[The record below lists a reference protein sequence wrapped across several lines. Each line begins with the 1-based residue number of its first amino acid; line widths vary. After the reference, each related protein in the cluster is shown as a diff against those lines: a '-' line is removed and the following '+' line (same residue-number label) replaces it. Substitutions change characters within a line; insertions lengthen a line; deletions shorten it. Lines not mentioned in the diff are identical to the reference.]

1 MYRRSRSRSTFWWVA
16 FLGIIAGIVFVM
28 TDANRQAPSG
38 DLQDVQIETLPSPT
52 IGQADASVA
61 SLDTPVAPTPD
72 PALTLP
78 ANSASV
84 PQAVIMIP
92 SAAVSARVIPVY
104 LVGNTWDV
112 TRLGDHVGHLQ
123 GTGWFDQPGNV
134 VLSGH
139 VERSDGRR
147 GVFASLK
154 LLQPGDTVI
163 VEFEGQSMYYVVQE
177 TRTVAPED
185 LTPLYPT
192 PSSRLTLITCDEYDF
207 VSNSYRVR
215 TVVVAERAS

>member
-1 MYRRSRSRSTFWWVA
+1 MYRRSRSKSTFWWVV
-16 FLGIIAGIVFVM
+16 FLGTIAGVVFVM
-28 TDANRQAPSG
+28 TDASRQAPTADIQ
-38 DLQDVQIETLPSPT
+38 DLQIETLPSLTP
-52 IGQADASVA
+52 GQASASVA
-61 SLDTPVAPTPD
+61 SLDTPVAPTSA

-78 ANSASV
+78 TNSATV
-84 PQAVIMIP
+84 QQAVIMIP

-104 LVGNTWDV
+104 LVGTTWDV

-123 GTGWFDQPGNV
+123 GTGWFDRPGNV

-147 GVFASLK
+147 GVFAALK

-163 VEFEGQSMYYVVQE
+163 VEFEGQSIYYVVQE
-177 TRTVAPED
+177 TRNVEPDD

-207 VSNSYRVR
+207 VSNSYRER